1 MKRAELCMACNFIG
15 KGVLELPWEK
25 KETESDNPGQALEN
39 KHSSVPL

>member
-1 MKRAELCMACNFIG
+1 MACNFIG
-15 KGVLELPWEK
+15 KGVLVTLGKKKK

>member
-1 MKRAELCMACNFIG
+1 MACNFIG
-15 KGVLELPWEK
+15 KGVLELPWEKKKKK